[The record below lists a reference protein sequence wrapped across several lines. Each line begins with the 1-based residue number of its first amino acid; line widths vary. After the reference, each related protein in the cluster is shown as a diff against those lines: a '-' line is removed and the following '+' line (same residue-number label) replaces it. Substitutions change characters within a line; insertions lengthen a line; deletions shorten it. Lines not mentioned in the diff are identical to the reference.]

1 MFLQINQIKPSID
14 NYQLI
19 CDEFSK
25 KKKNHFSVIV
35 NFYEL
40 NRVKAL
46 HCKFM
51 TTCLTVHFVK
61 SGIVHDILEMHMRQK
76 VFQQNIDTWH
86 VVIWPRIHCQS
97 LEKPCSATKSNLFGF
112 PPSKKLDKIGT
123 KKSRAQTDLMT
134 KVIYARMDILTP
146 FDKRAQNI
154 KIDPGIIN
162 VFTKN
167 STFLPKITFV

>member
-1 MFLQINQIKPSID
+1 MW
-14 NYQLI
+14 
-19 CDEFSK
+19 
-25 KKKNHFSVIV
+25 
-35 NFYEL
+35 
-40 NRVKAL
+40 
-46 HCKFM
+46 
-51 TTCLTVHFVK
+51 
-61 SGIVHDILEMHMRQK
+61 QK

-146 FDKRAQNI
+146 FDKRAQNFR
-154 KIDPGIIN
+154 IDPGIIN
-162 VFTKN
+162 ALTYN
-167 STFLPKITFV
+167 SNFFDFFLPKIAFVLVEQNGFQTAFSGLKPMRAIIYLDGKAILLYVLVVQYISISVRGLYICWQKRV